1 MPDPTDISSR
11 SVEPTAV
18 LPRDLWS
25 AVLQE
30 TLVEVFSSMVG
41 ADVTTTPTDAPL
53 PSVQLTGIVG
63 IAGAIR
69 ANFILQCSNA
79 ASSRLASQMLGISPD
94 DSEARKASSDALGE
108 ICNIVAGNFKA
119 KVGMGDAC
127 KLSVPT
133 IIIGQNYRFHSA
145 KMRKKLEIAVSY
157 EGQELLATLEI
168 A

>member
-1 MPDPTDISSR
+1 MPDSTYMSLR
-11 SVEPTAV
+11 SAEPTAV

-25 AVLQE
+25 TVLQE
-30 TLVEVFSSMVG
+30 TLVEVFASMVG
-41 ADVTTTPTDAPL
+41 ADVTTTPTDAAL

-79 ASSRLASQMLGISPD
+79 ASSQLASQMLGISPD

-108 ICNIVAGNFKA
+108 ICNIVAGYFKA
-119 KVGMGDAC
+119 KVGMGAAC

-145 KMRKKLEIAVSY
+145 KMRQKLEIAVSY